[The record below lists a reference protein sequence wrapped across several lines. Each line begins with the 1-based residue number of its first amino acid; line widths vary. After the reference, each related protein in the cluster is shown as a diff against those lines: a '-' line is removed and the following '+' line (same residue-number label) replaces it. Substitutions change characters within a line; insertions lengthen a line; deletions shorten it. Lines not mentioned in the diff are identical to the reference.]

1 MQAKPRLPITPAI
14 LRQLFRAWD
23 QSQDPDAPMLKAA
36 ACLAF
41 FGFLRTAEFTTPSQR
56 DFDAS
61 THLTLQDVAIDS
73 RQTPSVIRIHI
84 KHSKTDPFRQGV
96 SIFLGRSLADI
107 CPVQSIAQ
115 YLAIRGA
122 THGPLFCHSNGNPL
136 SRSSLV
142 RKMRQALSIA
152 GINPETY
159 NGHSFRIGA
168 ATTAATKGIEDALIQ
183 TLGRWQST
191 AYLRYVK
198 IPRDQLASV
207 PQALMS

>member
-1 MQAKPRLPITPAI
+1 MGYADPFTGNPFPRLEYVLKGIKRTQAAKGMQAKPRLPITPAI

-84 KHSKTDPFRQGV
+84 KHS
-96 SIFLGRSLADI
+96 
-107 CPVQSIAQ
+107 
-115 YLAIRGA
+115 
-122 THGPLFCHSNGNPL
+122 
-136 SRSSLV
+136 
-142 RKMRQALSIA
+142 
-152 GINPETY
+152 
-159 NGHSFRIGA
+159 
-168 ATTAATKGIEDALIQ
+168 
-183 TLGRWQST
+183 
-191 AYLRYVK
+191 
-198 IPRDQLASV
+198 
-207 PQALMS
+207 